1 MPSTQVIFNHPRH
14 DPVGQEEVTIN
25 HRKVAAR
32 MRPAAWER
40 MGLSRLGRGLPHVRS
55 GIARFA
61 CLSKDPPL
69 PASRVLPSLCKS
81 ACCRSE
87 LAYPVTDAGR
97 RWRRAT
103 RCRRCLVRL
112 PKVAGTWWH
121 KRAVQDKGRASDM
134 YLRRLSGRRGDGQLA
149 CWY

>member
-69 PASRVLPSLCKS
+69 PASRVLPSLS
-81 ACCRSE
+81 ANR
-87 LAYPVTDAGR
+87 LAAAPSSLILSPTLADDGEGQRDAGDAWCACQK
-97 RWRRAT
+97 WRARGGT
-103 RCRRCLVRL
+103 SVQCRTKAEHLICIS
-112 PKVAGTWWH
+112 AG
-121 KRAVQDKGRASDM
+121 
-134 YLRRLSGRRGDGQLA
+134 
-149 CWY
+149 